1 MPHLPDS
8 LVMGVVSLRVAD
20 LARQTAFYRDS
31 LGLQVRQQTPKQVM
45 LGSAAHDLVQ
55 LLAFPNGRHISYST
69 GLYHLALRLPNRS
82 ALADWLAHYIAIE
95 HPGWQGASDHGVSEA
110 LYLADPEG
118 NGIEVYCDKPRTV
131 WQLGPVGRVN
141 MPTRRLD
148 LQALLDVRSGQ
159 PWQGLASST
168 DMGHVHLQ
176 VSDLAATQQ
185 FYVQQ
190 LGFAETMTL
199 PDSALFVSV
208 GGYHHHLGFNT
219 WHSRAAPPLPADG
232 LGLASYEIC
241 LPDSQSLANVL
252 TRVSTNSLIAPPTAD
267 SVFVRDPAGITV
279 HLTVPKVGAAAVL
292 SLK

>member
-1 MPHLPDS
+1 
-8 LVMGVVSLRVAD
+8 MGDTFL
-20 LARQTAFYRDS
+20 TAPACTTSPCAY
-31 LGLQVRQQTPKQVM
+31 PI
-45 LGSAAHDLVQ
+45 AA
-55 LLAFPNGRHISYST
+55 P
-69 GLYHLALRLPNRS
+69 
-82 ALADWLAHYIAIE
+82 LADWLAHYIAIE

-241 LPDSQSLANVL
+241 LPDSQSLADVL